1 MFQNGRHAHYGGYS
15 CPSCRAFFRRS
26 VQSKAYKTF
35 ICNSGKCT
43 INSKRYLKINSLFS
57 FKLFQAFF
65 FQNDLA
71 YYTKLSAK
79 RFSLMTRLISHS
91 SLLFQLEKLQVVSIP
106 EMSEE
111 WHETGM
117 GFGKETFY
125 ETLV

>member
-1 MFQNGRHAHYGGYS
+1 MATPVPAAEPFSGDR
-15 CPSCRAFFRRS
+15 CRARPIKHSSVTRGN
-26 VQSKAYKTF
+26 VQSTPKG
-35 ICNSGKCT
+35 I
-43 INSKRYLKINSLFS
+43 LKINSLFS
-57 FKLFQAFF
+57 FELFQSFF

>member
-43 INSKRYLKINSLFS
+43 INSKRY
-57 FKLFQAFF
+57 FKNQFIVFLRIVSVIF